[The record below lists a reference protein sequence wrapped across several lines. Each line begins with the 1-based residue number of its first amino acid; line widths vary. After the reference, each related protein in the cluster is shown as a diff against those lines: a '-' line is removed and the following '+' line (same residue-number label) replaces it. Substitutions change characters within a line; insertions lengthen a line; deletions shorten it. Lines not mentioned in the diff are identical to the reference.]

1 MPQPPKKP
9 SVIPVGTV
17 LAGKFRITREIGRGG
32 MAAVYEAQNVDIG
45 KRVAVKVLNPELLN
59 SAVVVERFLREAR
72 AAAAVNSPYICDVYD
87 AGKLDDGRPFLLL
100 ELLEG
105 ESLYERMVKVRRFE
119 ADFVARIFTQV
130 CRGLTKAHA
139 ANIIHRDLKPENI
152 FLTKTDD
159 GEVLAKILDFG
170 LAKFYAPVDGA
181 PDQHRLTREGAIFGT
196 PAYMS
201 PEQVKGQG
209 QVDSRADLWAIGCMV
224 YECLTGRTVWST
236 EQGVAMIFA
245 QIATA
250 ALPLPSKRR
259 PDLPPGFDRWFAKA
273 LARDVNQRFQTAK
286 ELADELV
293 IALDQGTPS
302 LILQTSLADIER
314 EAAPQPPSSRGR
326 QRPTA
331 EPYAPTERPPAP
343 PPPPAQ
349 GSFGADE
356 APTEKM
362 SGAPSGEE
370 ATALDAVPPKP
381 PVSGAAQA
389 KPRGSRAWL
398 TLLGAVVL
406 AGGAFFVWTKFIH
419 ETVKPVEATAPTVS
433 SSPPAG
439 SSAVSQPPLLAAPIS
454 SADLPKWAQSL
465 SGGQELLSKGDFDG
479 ASRSFKEAS
488 ESTTSG
494 VPRVM
499 LEDLQIAATREGS
512 CTLLALGRPRPF
524 DLTDSV
530 RRPAILQ
537 TDNGPLVAWADEHEV
552 PGQWHTWTALVDDQ
566 LRAITRPVDV
576 TPEATS
582 VQDPRLLGTARQVVL
597 LFSDQYG
604 NNAGVFVRQLT
615 TAGRILGEPVRVT
628 GSKTAT
634 TWPSIA
640 AAPRGGYWVA
650 FGDDADKAPSSQIFL
665 LPLTAALK
673 PEREPILV
681 AEFAQK
687 HGLLRAHAR
696 APSLGI
702 GGNSLMLAY
711 RVERAKDNDVVRQR
725 IALDDPG
732 LKTGLNADP
741 LPTSD
746 RVLGE
751 MSLVSDRKA
760 KVQYPTIDCDQTGC
774 FVVWREDPRGDYAAF
789 VDPAAGTLIWR
800 KKFSAT
806 GGQVTVADDGAG
818 GGLVAWYQTGRVRVA
833 PITRDGIR
841 EGTTIARVTGEQPR
855 PSIAPGAKRGE
866 WLLAWTDYEAGHLE
880 AYIAR
885 VQCK

>member
-1 MPQPPKKP
+1 MPPPAKKS

-45 KRVAVKVLNPELLN
+45 KRVAVKVLNPELIN

-119 ADFVARIFTQV
+119 PDFVVRTFTQV

-181 PDQHRLTREGAIFGT
+181 ADQHRLTREGAIFGT

-209 QVDSRADLWAIGCMV
+209 QVDSRADLWAVGCMV
-224 YECLTGRTVWST
+224 YECLVGRTVWVT

-250 ALPLPSKRR
+250 ALPVPSKRR
-259 PDLPPGFDRWFAKA
+259 PDLPPAFDRWFAKA

-286 ELADELV
+286 ELADELMV
-293 IALDQGTPS
+293 ALGQGPPS
-302 LILQTSLADIER
+302 IIVPTSLTEIER
-314 EAAPQPPSSRGR
+314 EALQAAPSSRGV
-326 QRPTA
+326 PA
-331 EPYAPTERPPAP
+331 AVEPYAPTERPPAP
-343 PPPPAQ
+343 PPESP
-349 GSFGADE
+349 FGPDE
-356 APTEKM
+356 GPTEKM
-362 SGAPSGEE
+362 TGVSSDDGGASVE
-370 ATALDAVPPKP
+370 APKAE
-381 PVSGAAQA
+381 SAAA
-389 KPRGSRAWL
+389 PRATPKPRGSVVWL
-398 TLLGAVVL
+398 TAVGAVLL
-406 AGGAFFVWTKFIH
+406 AGGSFLIWSQIIH
-419 ETVKPVEATAPTVS
+419 KPVVPVQSASPAVSSAPATAS
-433 SSPPAG
+433 STATL
-439 SSAVSQPPLLAAPIS
+439 PPLLPPPIA
-454 SADLPKWAQSL
+454 SADLPKWANAL
-465 SGGQELLSKGDFDG
+465 SDGQALLAKGDFDG
-479 ASRSFKEAS
+479 AAKAFKEAS
-488 ESTTSG
+488 ENTTSG

-499 LEDLQIAATREGS
+499 LENLQIASTREGS
-512 CTLLALGRPRPF
+512 CTVVALGRPRPF
-524 DLTDSV
+524 DLVDSI
-530 RRPAILQ
+530 RRPDIVH

-552 PGQWHTWTALVDDQ
+552 PGQWHVWTVLVDDQ
-566 LRAITRPVDV
+566 MRAMTRPVDV
-576 TPEATS
+576 TPEAAS
-582 VQDPRLLGTARQVVL
+582 VQDPRLLSTARNVVL
-597 LFSDQYG
+597 LFSDQLG

-615 TAGRILGEPVRVT
+615 TAGRILGEPVRVA
-628 GSKTAT
+628 GSKSAT
-634 TWPSIA
+634 TWPTIA
-640 AAPRGGYWVA
+640 TAPRGGYWVA
-650 FGDDADKAPSSQIFL
+650 YADDPDKAPSSQLFVV
-665 LPLTAALK
+665 PLSPVLK
-673 PEREPILV
+673 PDREPILV

-687 HGLLRAHAR
+687 HGLHRAHTR

-702 GGNSLMLAY
+702 GANALLLAY
-711 RVERAKDNDVVRQR
+711 RVERARDHDVVRQR

-732 LKTGLNADP
+732 LKDGLSADP
-741 LPTSD
+741 APKGD

-751 MSLVSDRKA
+751 MALMSDRKA
-760 KVQYPTIDCDQTGC
+760 KVQYPTIACDAAGC
-774 FVVWREDPRGDYAAF
+774 FVVWREEPRGDYAAF

-806 GGQVTVADDGAG
+806 GGQVSVAGDGSG
-818 GGLVAWYQTGRVRVA
+818 SGLVAWYQTGRVRVA

-880 AYIAR
+880 AYVAR
-885 VQCK
+885 VACR

>member
-1 MPQPPKKP
+1 MPPPAKKP

-45 KRVAVKVLNPELLN
+45 KRVAVKVLNPELIN

-119 ADFVARIFTQV
+119 PDFVVRTFTQV

-181 PDQHRLTREGAIFGT
+181 ADQHRLTREGAIFGT

-224 YECLTGRTVWST
+224 YECLVGRTVWVT

-250 ALPLPSKRR
+250 ALPVPSKRR
-259 PDLPPGFDRWFAKA
+259 PDLPPAFDRWFAKA

-286 ELADELV
+286 ELADELMV
-293 IALDQGTPS
+293 ALGQGPPS
-302 LILQTSLADIER
+302 IIVPTSLTEIER
-314 EAAPQPPSSRGR
+314 EALQASPSSRGA
-326 QRPTA
+326 PA
-331 EPYAPTERPPAP
+331 SVEPYAPTERPPAP
-343 PPPPAQ
+343 LPES
-349 GSFGADE
+349 SFGPDE
-356 APTEKM
+356 GPTEKM
-362 SGAPSGEE
+362 AEVSSDEGAGSVQG
-370 ATALDAVPPKP
+370 PKAETSASTRSAP
-381 PVSGAAQA
+381 
-389 KPRGSRAWL
+389 KPRGSLVWL
-398 TLLGAVVL
+398 TAVGAVLL
-406 AGGAFFVWTKFIH
+406 AGGSFLIWSQVIH
-419 ETVKPVEATAPTVS
+419 KPVVPIQSASPAVS
-433 SSPPAG
+433 SAPAVA
-439 SSAVSQPPLLAAPIS
+439 SSTATLPPLLPPPIA
-454 SADLPKWAQSL
+454 SADLPKWANAL
-465 SGGQELLSKGDFDG
+465 SDGQALLAKGDFDG
-479 ASRSFKEAS
+479 AAKAFKEAS
-488 ESTTSG
+488 EGTTSG

-499 LEDLQIAATREGS
+499 LENLQIASTREGS
-512 CTLLALGRPRPF
+512 CTVVALGRPRPF
-524 DLTDSV
+524 DLTDSI
-530 RRPAILQ
+530 RRPDIVH

-552 PGQWHTWTALVDDQ
+552 PGQWHAWTVLVDDEM
-566 LRAITRPVDV
+566 RAMTRPVDV
-576 TPEATS
+576 TPEAAS
-582 VQDPRLLGTARQVVL
+582 VQDPRLLTTPRNVVL
-597 LFSDQYG
+597 LFSDQLG

-628 GSKTAT
+628 GSKSAT
-634 TWPSIA
+634 TWPTVA

-650 FGDDADKAPSSQIFL
+650 YADDPDKAPSSQLFVV
-665 LPLTAALK
+665 PLSSGLK
-673 PEREPILV
+673 PDREPIMV

-687 HGLLRAHAR
+687 HGLHRAHAR

-702 GGNSLMLAY
+702 GANALLLAY
-711 RVERAKDNDVVRQR
+711 RVERARDHDVVRQR

-732 LKTGLNADP
+732 LKDGLSADP
-741 LPTSD
+741 APKSD

-751 MSLVSDRKA
+751 MSLMSDRKA
-760 KVQYPTIDCDQTGC
+760 KVQYPTIACDGTGC
-774 FVVWREDPRGDYAAF
+774 FAVWREEPRGDYAAF

-806 GGQVTVADDGAG
+806 GGQVSVASDGAG
-818 GGLVAWYQTGRVRVA
+818 SGLVAWYQTGRVRVA

-880 AYIAR
+880 AYVAR
-885 VQCK
+885 VVCK